1 MLICYRICDILE
13 CSNNDEEFEIY
24 NVTEEAAK
32 EIIKLYPVK
41 NTNEND
47 FHICENC
54 LKELIS
60 EFTDKFEIENEI
72 LRLKNEK

>member
-1 MLICYRICDILE
+1 MLICYKICDIFE

-24 NVTEEAAK
+24 NVTEEVAK

-60 EFTDKFEIENEI
+60 EFPNKFEIEDEK
-72 LRLKNEK
+72 LRVKNEK